1 MTDAI
6 LASQIGVRRN
16 GKSLLELSH
25 LHLRSGELLAL
36 VGPNGAGKS
45 TLLRALTGEWVCQG
59 DLAILGQPLRNWTRP
74 LLAQRMAVMPQNSHL
89 QFDFLV
95 HEVVALGRLPH
106 RAREPRI
113 NHRAVQDVIEVLGLE
128 PLKHRRFTTLSGGER
143 QRVQFGR
150 VLAQIWGVEQP
161 GLLLL
166 DEPTSALD
174 LAQQKQVLDMAR
186 AQTFNGCAVLAV
198 LHDLN
203 LAARYA
209 DRIVVIKDGD
219 LKHEGTP
226 DAVLTD
232 GILRS
237 CFGVAATVERA
248 KTDDRPM
255 VVLSRGNAE
264 MPPATS
270 PEIPGISP

>member
-6 LASQIGVRRN
+6 SVSGLTVSRSGQKLLNLARLQ
-16 GKSLLELSH
+16 
-25 LHLRSGELLAL
+25 LRAGELLAV

-45 TLLRALTGEWVCQG
+45 TLLRALTGEWASHGQ
-59 DLAILGQPLRNWTRP
+59 LTLLGRPLRAWSRP

-106 RAREPRI
+106 RAREPGT
-113 NHRAVQDVIEVLGLE
+113 NHHAVQEVIGVLGLE
-128 PLKHRRFTTLSGGER
+128 SLKHRRFTTLSGGER

-186 AQTFNGCAVLAV
+186 AQSQQGCAVLAV

-209 DRIVVIKDGD
+209 DRIVVLKDGT

-237 CFGVAATVERA
+237 CFGVTATVERA
-248 KTDDRPM
+248 MADDRPM
-255 VVLSRGNAE
+255 VVLSRGKDK
-264 MPPATS
+264 MPLQVGEAHS
-270 PEIPGISP
+270 Q

>member
-6 LASQIGVRRN
+6 SVSGLTVSRSGQKLLNLARLQ
-16 GKSLLELSH
+16 
-25 LHLRSGELLAL
+25 LRAGELLAV

-45 TLLRALTGEWVCQG
+45 TLLRALTGEWASHGQ
-59 DLAILGQPLRNWTRP
+59 LTLLGRPLREWPRP

-106 RAREPRI
+106 RAREPGI
-113 NHRAVQDVIEVLGLE
+113 NHRAVQEVIDVLGLE

-186 AQTFNGCAVLAV
+186 AQSQQGCAVLAV

-209 DRIVVIKDGD
+209 DRIVVLKDGT

-237 CFGVAATVERA
+237 CFGVTATVERA
-248 KTDDRPM
+248 MADDRPM
-255 VVLSRGNAE
+255 VVLSRGKDK
-264 MPPATS
+264 MPLQVGEAHS
-270 PEIPGISP
+270 Q

>member
-1 MTDAI
+1 MTDAVAI
-6 LASQIGVRRN
+6 
-16 GKSLLELSH
+16 SH
-25 LHLRSGELLAL
+25 LTVTRSGKVLLNLAHLQLQPGELLAG

-45 TLLRALTGEWVCQG
+45 TLLRALTGEWACRG
-59 DLAILGQPLRNWTRP
+59 DLAILGQQLRDWSRP
-74 LLAQRMAVMPQNSHL
+74 LLAQRMAVLPQNSHL

-106 RAREPRI
+106 RAREPRL
-113 NHRAVQDVIEVLGLE
+113 NRMAVDAVIDALGLDA
-128 PLKHRRFTTLSGGER
+128 LQQRRFTTLSGGER

-150 VLAQIWGVEQP
+150 VLAQIWDVEQP

-186 AQTFNGCAVLAV
+186 AQSQKGCAVLAV

-209 DRIVVIKDGD
+209 DRIVV
-219 LKHEGTP
+219 LKAGALAHEGLP

-232 GILRS
+232 AVLNS

-248 KTDDRPM
+248 KADDRPM
-255 VVLSRGNAE
+255 VVLSRGEAK
-264 MPPATS
+264 
-270 PEIPGISP
+270 